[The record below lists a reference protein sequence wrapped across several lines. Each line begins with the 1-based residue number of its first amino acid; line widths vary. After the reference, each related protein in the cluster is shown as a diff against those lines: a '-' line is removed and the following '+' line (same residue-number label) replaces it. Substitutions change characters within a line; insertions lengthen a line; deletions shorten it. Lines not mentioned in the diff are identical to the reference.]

1 MQPGSPTTGT
11 FAESE
16 AVPRSVAIMQPYAF
30 PYLGYFSLVEACDAF
45 VFLDDVNFIPRGW
58 INRNRI
64 LIDGTPYRF
73 VIPLAGA
80 SQNLAITE
88 IRLSGFAA
96 FRTRFLRQ
104 LAHAYARAPHF
115 ESGIAYVEAVLAT
128 ETVHIA
134 DLAIR
139 SIKEF
144 YRATG
149 ESRTFHRASEAFADT
164 RSLRGAERL
173 IGIAQHVGAR
183 RYVNLPGGTGLYD
196 PAKFASQSV
205 ELRFVRSD
213 LPPYPQVRVTSFIP
227 ALSIID
233 VLMHNSRPE
242 AAAMARAFALH

>member
-1 MQPGSPTTGT
+1 M
-11 FAESE
+11 
-16 AVPRSVAIMQPYAF
+16 PRSVAIMQPYAF
-30 PYLGYFSLVEACDAF
+30 PYLGYFCLVEASDAF

-64 LIDGTPYRF
+64 LIGGAPYRF
-73 VIPLAGA
+73 AIPLAGA
-80 SQNLAITE
+80 SQNLAITD
-88 IRLSGFAA
+88 ICLSGFAA

-104 LAHAYARAPHF
+104 LAQAYARAPHF
-115 ESGIAYVEAVLAT
+115 ESGIAYVESVLAPDT
-128 ETVHIA
+128 DRIA

-139 SIKEF
+139 SIEEF

-149 ESRTFHRASEAFADT
+149 EPRSFVRASAAFADT

-173 IGIAQHVGAR
+173 IGIAQRVGAR
-183 RYVNLPGGTGLYD
+183 RYLNLPGGADLYE
-196 PAKFASQSV
+196 PAEFAAQGV

-213 LPPYPQVRVTSFIP
+213 LPPYRQVRSASFVP

-242 AAAMARAFALH
+242 AAAMTRAFALH